1 MLPRAAN
8 SMAQCIM
15 FGAMLLAAPPVQT
28 SAFAAGPVARGAV
41 AAPLWKRGGGGNG
54 RGYGRGHDAGPLH
67 SATTASA
74 SSAGHSL
81 GSPTAGA
88 AAPAGGNPPL
98 AEVDGEVFGL
108 LEAEARRQ
116 RCGIELIASENFASR
131 AVLQALG
138 SVMSNKYSEG
148 QPGARYYGGNE
159 FVDQLE
165 LLCQARAL
173 ETFGL
178 DPAEWGCNVQPYS
191 GSPANFAVYT
201 ALLNPHDRLMGLD
214 LPSGGHL
221 THGYYN
227 KNKKVG
233 SRTAPPPSP
242 LLPGRPPACSPHTA
256 TTQPCVLSGHDAC
269 AACDNAPG
277 QRDLHLLREPPILR
291 ISRHRPDRL

>member
-1 MLPRAAN
+1 MVPRVDRAV
-8 SMAQCIM
+8 QCCIM

-28 SAFAAGPVARGAV
+28 SAFAAGPSTAVTPVARGAV
-41 AAPLWKRGGGGNG
+41 VAPLWRRGGGGG
-54 RGYGRGHDAGPLH
+54 GAGPLH

-74 SSAGHSL
+74 SSAGPTVD
-81 GSPTAGA
+81 SPTAGGA
-88 AAPAGGNPPL
+88 AQAGGNPPL
-98 AEVDGEVFGL
+98 ADADGEVFGL

-178 DPAEWGCNVQPYS
+178 DPTEWGCNVQPYS
-191 GSPANFAVYT
+191 GSPANFAVFT

-233 SRTAPPPSP
+233 SRAAPPPTSLP
-242 LLPGRPPACSPHTA
+242 PGRPAACSPPTD
-256 TTQPCVLSGHDAC
+256 TTQPCAFAGHDAC
-269 AACDNAPG
+269 ALATTP
-277 QRDLHLLREPPILR
+277 
-291 ISRHRPDRL
+291 